1 MTTSSTANVYAT
13 VLRDI
18 GKTKGT
24 LDLLLEE
31 CVAFNSIV
39 RDESDFA
46 VFLSMPG
53 IDGEKKKSFIC
64 SVLGKRFSDDFV
76 NFLCLIIDNER
87 QGDLPGIEFILSALI
102 DEEKNSLRVL
112 VTSGSPLGDLK
123 NKISGALASK
133 YGKEIILEERVDSS
147 LLGGMVL
154 KIGDTVIDGSLS
166 KRLRVIH
173 ERLQQCSIEGDAVY
187 EN

>member
-1 MTTSSTANVYAT
+1 M
-13 VLRDI
+13 LRDI
-18 GKTKGT
+18 GKSKGT
-24 LDLLLEE
+24 IDLLLEE

-39 RDESDFA
+39 RDEHDFS

-53 IDGEKKKSFIC
+53 IDGETKKSFIR
-64 SVLGKRFSDDFV
+64 SALEKRFSDDFV

-87 QGDLPGIEFILSALI
+87 QSELPEIEFVLSALI
-102 DEEKNSLRVL
+102 DEEKNSLRVT
-112 VTSGSPLGDLK
+112 VTSGAPLGDLK
-123 NKISGALASK
+123 KKISDALAAK

-166 KRLRVIH
+166 KRLRIIH
-173 ERLQQCSIEGDAVY
+173 ERLQQCSIEGEAVY